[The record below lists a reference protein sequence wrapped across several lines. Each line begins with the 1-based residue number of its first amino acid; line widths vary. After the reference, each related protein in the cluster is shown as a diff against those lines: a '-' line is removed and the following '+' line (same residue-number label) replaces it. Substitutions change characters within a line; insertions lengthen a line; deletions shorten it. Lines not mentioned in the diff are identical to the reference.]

1 MSQGASLGISRGI
14 PHILEDLQLVQP
26 SVLFSVPTLYKRVY
40 DGVINLM
47 NNESSVKQGLMRA
60 ALRIGKANAAH
71 KNEIIGSDGTKAP
84 PLSFVDKLKFKLLDE
99 VVLSKIR
106 GRFGNN
112 LRVGFV
118 AGAACPAEIVEFM
131 DSIGISVC
139 EGYGLTETSPIISI
153 NALGKRKAG
162 SVGQVLDGVQVWIV
176 DPEGNPLECGEEGE
190 ICCSGPN
197 VMRGYHNNLA
207 ATKEVITKSPDGK
220 EMFHTG
226 DLGKLGEDGFLHVT
240 GRLKELYK
248 LENGKYV
255 CPTPIEEAISMSRFI
270 SQVVVCGANRP
281 HNIAVIV
288 PDWVAIRSA
297 LGIAYDIDEEELVNN
312 DRVRGLITSEIK
324 LNCYKI
330 KRYEVPQNF
339 LIVSP
344 FTASNNMLTP
354 KMSIR
359 RHVVIKTYEGMI
371 EDFYNGNIQEGFQF
385 DESKAA

>member
-1 MSQGASLGISRGI
+1 M
-14 PHILEDLQLVQP
+14 
-26 SVLFSVPTLYKRVY
+26 
-40 DGVINLM
+40 M
-47 NNESSVKQGLMRA
+47 NNESSMKQRLMRA

-71 KNEIIGSDGTKAP
+71 KNRIIGSDGSKSP
-84 PLSFVDKLKFKLLDE
+84 PFGFVDKLKFKLLDE
-99 VVLSKIR
+99 VVLAKIR

-118 AGAACPAEIVEFM
+118 AGAACPREIVEFM

-153 NALGKRKAG
+153 NALGRRKAG

-176 DPEGNPLECGEEGE
+176 DPDGNPLKCGEEGE

-197 VMRGYHNNLA
+197 VMRGYHKNLA
-207 ATKEVITKSPDGK
+207 ATKEVITMSPSGK

-226 DLGKLGEDGFLHVT
+226 DLGKLGEDGFLRVT

-270 SQVVVCGANRP
+270 SQVVVCGANRT
-281 HNIAVIV
+281 HNIALIV
-288 PDWVAIRSA
+288 PDWVAIRSE
-297 LGIAYDIDEEELVNN
+297 LGIADDIDEMKLVNN
-312 DRVRGLITSEIK
+312 DRVRGSIGSEIK

-359 RHVVIKTYEGMI
+359 RHVVIKTYEAMI
-371 EDFYNGNIQEGFQF
+371 ADLYNENIHEGFLS

>member
-1 MSQGASLGISRGI
+1 
-14 PHILEDLQLVQP
+14 
-26 SVLFSVPTLYKRVY
+26 
-40 DGVINLM
+40 M

-60 ALRIGKANAAH
+60 ALRIGKAHAAH
-71 KNEIIGSDGTKAP
+71 KNGIIRSDGTKAP
-84 PLSFVDKLKFKLLDE
+84 PLGLVDKLKFKLLDE
-99 VVLSKIR
+99 VVLAKIR

-118 AGAACPAEIVEFM
+118 AGAACPREIVDFM

-139 EGYGLTETSPIISI
+139 EGYGLTETSPIISL
-153 NALGKRKAG
+153 NVLGRRKAG
-162 SVGQVLDGVQVWIV
+162 TVGQVLDGVQVWVV
-176 DPEGNPLECGEEGE
+176 DPDGNPVECGEEGE

-207 ATKEVITKSPDGK
+207 ATKEVITISPDGK
-220 EMFHTG
+220 QMFHTG

-255 CPTPIEEAISMSRFI
+255 CPTPIEEAITMSRYI

-281 HNIAVIV
+281 YNIAVIA
-288 PDWVAIRSA
+288 PDWAAIRSEFGFA
-297 LGIAYDIDEEELVNN
+297 DLDVSEEELVND
-312 DRVRGLITSEIK
+312 DRVKGLIAAEIK
-324 LNCYKI
+324 LNCYKV

-359 RHVVIKTYEGMI
+359 RHVVIKTYEDMI
-371 EDFYNGNIQEGFQF
+371 ADLYNGNIHEGFQF
-385 DESKAA
+385 DEPKAA